1 MIRLGITGGI
11 GSGKS
16 YIGHVLQTCF
26 DVPVY
31 DCDANAA
38 RIMRSDSNVV
48 ERLRL
53 LLDNLYAPNGELD
66 KQRMAR
72 YIFASDE
79 NACNVN
85 RIVHP
90 AVQKDLQR
98 WFAEQVVPVAA
109 MESAILY
116 ESGFDVEVDKVIFVE
131 APLALRI
138 RRAMERDGA
147 TEEQVCQRIARQNTD
162 KVQHRADY
170 RVVNDG
176 IADIPSQLL
185 EILKSLN
192 Y

>member
-16 YIGHVLQTCF
+16 YVCRILQTHF

-31 DCDANAA
+31 DCDAHAA
-38 RIMRSDSNVV
+38 RIMRSEPCVV
-48 ERLRL
+48 EQLRT
-53 LLDNLYAPNGELD
+53 LLDNLYGPNGELD
-66 KQRMAR
+66 KQCMAR

-79 NACNVN
+79 NACSVN

-90 AVQKDLQR
+90 AVRTDLQR
-98 WFAEQVVPVAA
+98 WFTCQVVPVAA

-116 ESGFDVEVDKVIFVE
+116 ESGFDAEVDKVICVE
-131 APLALRI
+131 APLTLRI
-138 RRAMERDGA
+138 GRAMERDGA
-147 TEEQVCQRIARQNTD
+147 TEEQVRQRIARQNTD
-162 KVQHRADY
+162 EVRHRADY
-170 RVVNDG
+170 SIVNDG
-176 IADIPSQLL
+176 IVDIPSQLL